1 MSLECHDNVMPRS
14 RRLDGMQVN
23 FEIERRFFVR
33 GNEWRQIEASRTVI
47 RQAYLGV
54 CSKASV
60 RVRIS
65 NHNTATLTV
74 KSRPA
79 KLRRLELEYTIPT
92 LEAEALMVL
101 RQGSIVEKV
110 RHHVP
115 HGDLTWDVDVFSG
128 ENLGL
133 VIAEVELRHEN
144 QHIDLPPWIGEEV
157 TGQRQYYNGSL
168 AQHPFCAWPEGRS
181 LDLVDQRKTLSTSA
195 SVPIAALAN

>member
-1 MSLECHDNVMPRS
+1 MMSLECHDNVMPRS
-14 RRLDGMQVN
+14 RHLDGMQVN
-23 FEIERRFFVR
+23 FEIERRFLVR

-133 VIAEVELRHEN
+133 VIAEV
-144 QHIDLPPWIGEEV
+144 DCPM
-157 TGQRQYYNGSL
+157 
-168 AQHPFCAWPEGRS
+168 
-181 LDLVDQRKTLSTSA
+181 KTSTSICRPGLA
-195 SVPIAALAN
+195 KKSRDSGSTTTAPWHSTPSVPGRRAVRWTS

>member
-1 MSLECHDNVMPRS
+1 
-14 RRLDGMQVN
+14 MQVN
-23 FEIERRFFVR
+23 FEIERRFLVR

-47 RQAYLGV
+47 RQAYLGL
-54 CSKASV
+54 CGRASV

-65 NHNTATLTV
+65 NNNAATLTV

-79 KLRRLELEYTIPT
+79 EVRRLELEYTIPT
-92 LEAEALMVL
+92 FEAEALMAL

-110 RHHVP
+110 RHHVL

-144 QHIDLPPWIGEEV
+144 QHIDLPPWIGGEV

-168 AQHPFCAWPEGRS
+168 AQHPFCTWSQGGS
-181 LDLVDQRKTLSTSA
+181 LDRADQWATHVSTA
-195 SVPIAALAN
+195 SCAS